1 MNEEAS
7 LLKHKPKNK
16 LQGAYHHS
24 QEREEG
30 KYLEEDPLK
39 QELINIANG
48 EDFIVSLQSV

>member
-1 MNEEAS
+1 MNEETH
-7 LLKHKPKNK
+7 LKHKPKNK

-30 KYLEEDPLK
+30 KYIEEDPLK